1 MADSAQRGT
10 MANDVVLFEA
20 LKTRLFT
27 AVVGDVLDRAGFH
40 HQFLPPQIR
49 PLRDDMV
56 AVGRA
61 MPVLQADIPEDA
73 VQDRP
78 GGEFGLMFRALDD
91 LKPGEIYVC
100 AGGSPH
106 YALWGGLMSTRA
118 MHLGATGAV
127 LGGCHRDTREILA
140 LGFPVFSS
148 GAYAQDQRG
157 RGEALDFR
165 VPIVFANG
173 CRVAPGDIVFGDL
186 DGIVVIPK
194 DIAGEIV
201 QAALVKLDGEEA
213 VRQMIVAGGSTE
225 AIFAKTGIM

>member
-1 MADSAQRGT
+1 MAD
-10 MANDVVLFEA
+10 DVVLFEA

-27 AVVGDVLDRAGFH
+27 AVVGDVLDRAGFR
-40 HQFLPPQIR
+40 HQFLPPHIR
-49 PLRDDMV
+49 PLRDDMTV
-56 AVGRA
+56 IGRA
-61 MPVLQADIPEDA
+61 MPVLQTDIAEGA
-73 VQDRP
+73 TEGQQ
-78 GGEFGLMFRALDD
+78 GNEFGLMFRALDD
-91 LKPGEIYVC
+91 LKPGEVYIS
-100 AGGSPH
+100 AGGSPR

-127 LGGCHRDTREILA
+127 LDGCHRDTREILA

-157 RGEALDFR
+157 RGEVVDFR

-173 CRVAPGDIVFGDL
+173 CRVAPADIVFGDL

-201 QAALVKLDGEEA
+201 RAALAKVDGEEE